1 MFGSKVTWGIDIS
14 ESAVR
19 AVKMRVSSTRAE
31 VLAMDC
37 VPRTFRAEGFNYVDK
52 DEQVR
57 AALKI
62 LTGRNKIGSARV
74 ALSVPGA
81 GFDRFISLPAVSMKQ
96 VPQIVRYEAKQQI
109 PFPLDEVAW
118 DYQAASDRA
127 SRSGEG
133 IEIALFAIK
142 TQIIQQTL
150 ASLES
155 INLGV
160 DIIGMS
166 RLALYNLLKWD
177 RQINSGT
184 MIVDLGAGSTD
195 IVILADGNFRV
206 RSIPISSDSITKILQ
221 QKFGISM
228 EEAADL
234 KRKSAQS
241 KVPDKMFTVMRP
253 TFDRLLGEIHKT
265 VGYYKQQ
272 FKTLKIEQA
281 YLVGDS
287 FRMQP
292 LVEMFRESLG
302 CQVTVLS
309 SFQRISLSSAV
320 AGSEHSSDLPGFA
333 TSMGLAL
340 QAAGQGPVSINV
352 LPNDVKMHREVVRK
366 KPFVLAAVACL
377 GIALGAVY
385 HGHRVDSQV
394 LENVVPEPQVSV
406 AVKIYEGLVKTDPR
420 AAINQYEEL
429 ARLHPRAAID
439 KYEEL
444 IKSDPRAAIR
454 RYEELVRR
462 SPEVV
467 LKEYQDIVKRYREA
481 TDTTKIESD
490 ITGLAGI
497 GKNRDLML
505 RALNTLA
512 AVYDGVSTDVFLT
525 KVKMDEVQPP
535 PIEHVEGEE
544 EDSGTPQAPPP
555 PRNVTYEMFI
565 DGWTEKDLAFIEAHL
580 VNELKGQGL
589 FTNYGAATDKELPAV
604 VGIREVRD
612 AGAGPIP
619 VGKPDRR
626 IEFTIKV
633 NVSTSG
639 AAGQPQGEQK

>member
-19 AVKMRVSSTRAE
+19 AVKMRVSSSRAE

-37 VPRTFRAEGFNYVDK
+37 VHRTFRAEGFNYVDK

-57 AALKI
+57 AALRI
-62 LTGRNKIGSARV
+62 LTGRNKIGTARV

-118 DYQAASDRA
+118 DYQAASDRPA
-127 SRSGEG
+127 RSGEG

-142 TQIIQQTL
+142 TQIIQQTI

-155 INLGV
+155 ISLGV

-184 MIVDLGAGSTD
+184 MIVDIGAGSTD

-228 EEAADL
+228 EEAEDL
-234 KRKSAQS
+234 KKKSAQS
-241 KVPDKMFTVMRP
+241 KLPDKMFTVMRP

-309 SFQRISLSSAV
+309 SFQRISLSSSA
-320 AGSEHSSDLPGFA
+320 AGSEHSSDLPAFA
-333 TSMGLAL
+333 TAMGLAL
-340 QAAGQGPVSINV
+340 QAAGQGPVTINV
-352 LPNDVKMHREVVRK
+352 LPTEVKMHREVVRK
-366 KPFVLAAVACL
+366 KPFAFAAVACL
-377 GIALGAVY
+377 GIALAAVY
-385 HGHRVDSQV
+385 YGHRADS
-394 LENVVPEPQVSV
+394 LE
-406 AVKIYEGLVKTDPR
+406 LKTLGEKPKK
-420 AAINQYEEL
+420 
-429 ARLHPRAAID
+429 AID
-439 KYEEL
+439 EFNGLLKKY
-444 IKSDPRAAIR
+444 
-454 RYEELVRR
+454 
-462 SPEVV
+462 
-467 LKEYQDIVKRYREA
+467 QEA
-481 TDTTKIESD
+481 TDTTKVEAD

-505 RALNTLA
+505 RALNALSK
-512 AVYDGVSTDVFLT
+512 VYDSVPTDIFLT
-525 KVKMDEVQPP
+525 KVKMDEVEPP
-535 PIEHVEGEE
+535 PIVRYEGEE
-544 EDSGTPQAPPP
+544 DSESETVQEPPP
-555 PRNVTYEMFI
+555 PQDVTYEMLI
-565 DGWTEKDLAFIEAHL
+565 DGWTYKDLTFIQAQL
-580 VNELKGQGL
+580 VDRLKQEGI
-589 FTNYGAATDKELPAV
+589 FTKYGAAVVGEMPAV
-604 VGIREVRD
+604 VGTREVREGPAGRP
-612 AGAGPIP
+612 AGAAA
-619 VGKPDRR
+619 DRRR

-633 NVSTSG
+633 NVSTPG
-639 AAGQPQGEQK
+639 AAGQPQEEQK

>member
-1 MFGSKVTWGIDIS
+1 MFGSKVAWGIDIS

-19 AVKMRVSSTRAE
+19 AVKMRVSGTRAE
-31 VLAMDC
+31 VLAMDS

-57 AALKI
+57 AALRI
-62 LTGRNKIGSARV
+62 LVSRNKLGSARV

-118 DYQAASDRA
+118 DYQPASDRPP
-127 SRSGEG
+127 RPGEG

-142 TQIIQQTL
+142 TQIIQQAL

-184 MIVDLGAGSTD
+184 MIVDIGAGITD

-221 QKFGISM
+221 QKFGISQ
-228 EEAADL
+228 EEAEDL

-292 LVEMFRESLG
+292 LVNMFHESLG

-309 SFQRISLSSAV
+309 SFQRISLSGSA
-320 AGSEHSSDLPGFA
+320 AGSEHSSDLPSFA

-340 QAAGQGPVSINV
+340 QAAGHGPVTINV
-352 LPNDVKMHREVVRK
+352 LPDEVKMRREVVRK
-366 KPFVLAAVACL
+366 KPFTVAAVACL
-377 GIALGAVY
+377 GIALAAVY
-385 HGHRVDSQV
+385 HGSRVDSTE
-394 LENVVPEPQVSV
+394 LKNVVPEQEVAV
-406 AVKIYEGLVKTDPR
+406 AVKEYEGLVKRDPR
-420 AAINQYEEL
+420 AAIKQYEEI
-429 ARLHPRAAID
+429 ARLHPQAAIH

-444 IKSDPRAAIR
+444 LKNDPQTAIR
-454 RYEELVRR
+454 RYEELVRS

-467 LKEYQDIVKRYREA
+467 VKEYEDIVKRYRKA
-481 TDTTKIESD
+481 TDTIKIEAD
-490 ITGLAGI
+490 ITGIAGV

-505 RALNTLA
+505 RALNELST
-512 AVYDGVSTDVFLT
+512 VYGEVSNDIFLT
-525 KVKMDEVQPP
+525 KVRMDEVQPP
-535 PIEHVEGEE
+535 PVERYEGRDAESE
-544 EDSGTPQAPPP
+544 AQAPPP
-555 PRNVTYEMFI
+555 PQKVRYEMLI
-565 DGWTEKDLAFIEAHL
+565 DGWTEKDLAFVEANL
-580 VNELKGQGL
+580 VRKLKVPL
-589 FTNYGAATDKELPAV
+589 FTDHGAAKDSEMPAI
-604 VGIREVRD
+604 VGTREVREGPANAPPEAAD
-612 AGAGPIP
+612 AAQR
-619 VGKPDRR
+619 RR
-626 IEFTIKV
+626 IEFTIRV
-633 NVSTSG
+633 NVSIR
-639 AAGQPQGEQK
+639 AAAQPQGEQE

>member
-385 HGHRVDSQV
+385 HGHRGDS
-394 LENVVPEPQVSV
+394 LELKALDDKPEKSV
-406 AVKIYEGLVKTDPR
+406 REYTALQK
-420 AAINQYEEL
+420 
-429 ARLHPRAAID
+429 
-439 KYEEL
+439 KY
-444 IKSDPRAAIR
+444 
-454 RYEELVRR
+454 
-462 SPEVV
+462 
-467 LKEYQDIVKRYREA
+467 QEA

>member
-385 HGHRVDSQV
+385 HGHRVDS
-394 LENVVPEPQVSV
+394 LELKALDEKPEKSV
-406 AVKIYEGLVKTDPR
+406 REYTALQK
-420 AAINQYEEL
+420 
-429 ARLHPRAAID
+429 
-439 KYEEL
+439 KY
-444 IKSDPRAAIR
+444 
-454 RYEELVRR
+454 
-462 SPEVV
+462 
-467 LKEYQDIVKRYREA
+467 QEA